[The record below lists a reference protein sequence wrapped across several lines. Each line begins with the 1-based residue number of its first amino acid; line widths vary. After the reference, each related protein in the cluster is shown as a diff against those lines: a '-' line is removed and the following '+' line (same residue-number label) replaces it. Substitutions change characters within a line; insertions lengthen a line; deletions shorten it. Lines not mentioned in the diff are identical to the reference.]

1 MGPRAV
7 KAFLSVPIS
16 SGAWKL
22 GTRRM
27 PQFGNSLLP
36 NCRRVARGYWPKK
49 SQFYRARLVDRE
61 ICDICRSGLDQEMSQ
76 VYRPGCNRYPDPATH
91 SASLSGSGG
100 GLNKNAVAICISL
113 QTIGQSNHV
122 TQFRRSLGL
131 EGAMNL

>member
-7 KAFLSVPIS
+7 KAFMSVPIS

-49 SQFYRARLVDRE
+49 SQFYRARWVDRE

-76 VYRPGCNRYPDPATH
+76 VYRPGCNRYPDPATGWGIG
-91 SASLSGSGG
+91 AQPVADGA
-100 GLNKNAVAICISL
+100 NADTSPTNNFA
-113 QTIGQSNHV
+113 
-122 TQFRRSLGL
+122 
-131 EGAMNL
+131 